1 MRASMGILGAALL
14 VATGCPGNPLAGL
27 GAQPTSAGTVD
38 AACGEADGAGDPSAS
53 QAQVD
58 GLWRLNCHRRLAGV
72 PEVQLSPALS
82 QAAQAH
88 ADYMLA
94 TGEYDHREEDSSQP
108 SWTGG
113 TALER
118 ATAAGYSLNTSDS
131 QLAEVIGFR
140 TSGADASFAV
150 DNWINTVYHR
160 EPLLVPQ
167 LLDVGVGEAGIYNVM
182 ELVAP
187 WSDPATKY
195 TLYPARGQ
203 SDVPLSFDSDTETPD
218 PVEGAGLVGPP
229 VTISVLSDG
238 WAGNSDPYELVVDT
252 SRTSIRATSGVEI
265 PFVVLEPGDDPW
277 LMRMVALVP
286 LQPLDPSTTYEVQ
299 ATLSVNG
306 ELVEQSWA
314 FATRAEEE

>member
-1 MRASMGILGAALL
+1 MRARMGILGAALL
-14 VATGCPGNPLAGL
+14 VSSGCTGNPLAGL
-27 GAQPTSAGTVD
+27 GAQPTSSGTVD
-38 AACGEADGAGDPSAS
+38 AACGQADGAGDPLAS

-72 PEVQLSPALS
+72 PEVQLAPALN

-88 ADYMLA
+88 SDYMLA

-118 ATAAGYSLNTSDS
+118 ATAASYSLSTVDS

-140 TSGADASFAV
+140 TSNANATFAV

-187 WSDPATKY
+187 WSADTTKLA
-195 TLYPARGQ
+195 LYPARGQ
-203 SDVPLSFDSDTETPD
+203 SDVPVSFDSDTETPD
-218 PVEGAGLVGPP
+218 PVEEAGLVGPP
-229 VTISVLSDG
+229 VTVSVLSDG
-238 WAGNSDPYELVVDT
+238 WASNADPYDLEIDT

-265 PFVVLEPGDDPW
+265 PFVVLEPGSDPW

-286 LQPLDPSTTYEVQ
+286 LQPLDPSTTYEVRV
-299 ATLSVNG
+299 TLSVNG

-314 FATRAEEE
+314 FATRAGD

>member
-1 MRASMGILGAALL
+1 MRAVMGFLGSALL
-14 VATGCPGNPLAGL
+14 VATGCLGNPLAGL

-38 AACGEADGAGDPSAS
+38 AACGDADGAGDPSAS
-53 QAQVD
+53 QAQID
-58 GLWRLNCHRRLAGV
+58 GLWRLNCHRSLAGL
-72 PEVQLSPALS
+72 PTVQLAPTLS

-94 TGEYDHREEDSSQP
+94 TGEYAHREEDSSQP
-108 SWTGG
+108 TWTGG

-118 ATAAGYSLNTSDS
+118 AAAAGYALNTGDS
-131 QLAEVIGFR
+131 QLAEVIGFK
-140 TSGADASFAV
+140 TSGADATFAV

-167 LLDVGVGEAGIYNVM
+167 LLHVGAGEAGIYSVM

-187 WSDPATKY
+187 WSDPTTKVA
-195 TLYPARGQ
+195 LYPARGQ
-203 SDVPLSFDSDTETPD
+203 SDVPVSFDSDTETPD
-218 PVEGAGLVGPP
+218 PVQEAGLVGPP

-238 WAGNSDPYELVVDT
+238 WASSSDPYDLVFDV

-286 LQPLDPSTTYEVQ
+286 LHPLDPGATYEVQ
-299 ATLSVNG
+299 AALTING
-306 ELVEQSWA
+306 EQWEESWA
-314 FATRAEEE
+314 FATRAEE